1 MKKYFII
8 AAVAMVAMASCTK
21 TLTDETAVQND
32 KIAFE
37 VANYAQQTK
46 ADVAITNAE
55 DGIFSFHTY
64 AYQFPQIG
72 TPVTFMSNV
81 EILPWNISGTT
92 TTQVTADNFAS
103 TNISSWAPEYDYYW
117 PKTGYVNFYS
127 YAGTPAPTSYGT
139 TAGTEGTITYTDAV
153 INYNDNVLVA
163 DAAYGFHANAAQYHI
178 DHADVKGVTTLFRH
192 YLAKVAFNVSLRT
205 TEEKKS
211 ATNHFK
217 VEVLEASVKVSNK
230 GTLTLTNADPN
241 TSRTAAA
248 PGTTALNPWTNANSA
263 NANVAWVPAAWNETS
278 GSETVETIQIV
289 ASPVEGKD
297 MKALTLNLAKNA
309 LIQTETD
316 TVMLAMRSVM
326 PQALTSNQ
334 VFYIKYKVSAYNDAS
349 TDPYS
354 VETLEFTNPLTSF
367 IGTSALTAWNKNTR
381 YTYNVFIDPIASK
394 ITFDPAVEEWA
405 NEEQNFNP
413 WLN

>member
-1 MKKYFII
+1 MKKCLIL
-8 AAVAMVAMASCTK
+8 AAAALVAFAACTK
-21 TLTDETAVQND
+21 VETVEAPAQKVS
-32 KIAFE
+32 FE
-37 VANYAQQTK
+37 VAKYMQSK
-46 ADVAITNAE
+46 AETSLLSEADANGSSINKFQTNAWYHSVN
-55 DGIFSFHTY
+55 DGNQY
-64 AYQFPQIG
+64 
-72 TPVTFMSNV
+72 FMKNV
-81 EILPWNISGTT
+81 EINWKSAKNEW
-92 TTQVTADNFAS
+92 
-103 TNISSWAPEYDYYW
+103 SSDIDYYW

-139 TAGTEGTITYTDAV
+139 TAATEGTITYTNAV

-211 ATNHFK
+211 ATNYFK

-248 PGTTALNPWTNANSA
+248 PGTTALNPWTNANTA

-309 LIQTETD
+309 VIQTETD

-367 IGTSALTAWNKNTR
+367 IGTSALTAWNKNTK

-394 ITFDPAVEEWA
+394 ITFDPAVEEWV